1 MQPKFNSFTR
11 HISRRFATATLVSL
25 MALGAAHAQTPAAYP
40 NQSIKFIVPYPAGG
54 ATDALARMMAQ
65 KMQESWQQNVVVEN
79 KPGAGGTIGANQV
92 AKGPADGYT
101 VLFSIVALV
110 QQIPLMKLPYDP
122 LKDFA
127 PITRVA
133 VSPSVLAAAPTL
145 PVNNLQ
151 EFVSLV
157 KANPGKHSIGS
168 YGPGTSAHLQG
179 ALLNLQSGLDLTH
192 VPYQGGAPLVTA
204 MMGGQLSSAFL
215 DAGSSKQHLPKFKL
229 LGVTGTERLSWLPQV
244 PTLKEQG
251 LQSYEPMGWFAL
263 LLPAATPKP
272 VIDKFSAESQR
283 ILKLPDVRE
292 KIEAMGLI
300 PGGETPESFAKVM
313 KSDADIYAR
322 IIRDAKI
329 TLN

>member
-1 MQPKFNSFTR
+1 
-11 HISRRFATATLVSL
+11 
-25 MALGAAHAQTPAAYP
+25 MALATMSSLALLGAGSALAQTAYP
-40 NQSIKFIVPYPAGG
+40 SQPIKFIVPYPAGG
-54 ATDALARMMAQ
+54 ATDVLARMVAQ
-65 KMQESWQQNVVVEN
+65 KMQESWQQTVVVEN
-79 KPGAGGTIGANQV
+79 KPGAGGTIGNNLV
-92 AKGPADGYT
+92 AKAPADGHT
-101 VLFSIVALV
+101 VLFGIVALV
-110 QQIPLMKLPYDP
+110 QQMTLMKLPYDP
-122 LKDFA
+122 IKDFA
-127 PITRVA
+127 PISRVA
-133 VSPSVLAAAPTL
+133 ISPSVLAAAPTL
-145 PVNNLQ
+145 PINNLP
-151 EFVSLV
+151 EFIKLV
-157 KANPGKHSIGS
+157 KAEPGKHSIGS

-204 MMGGQLSSAFL
+204 MMGGQLSSSFF

-229 LGVTGTERLSWLPQV
+229 LGVTGTERLSWLPNV

-251 LQSYEPMGWFAL
+251 LNSYEPMGWFGL
-263 LLPAATPKP
+263 FLPAATPKP
-272 VIDKFSAESQR
+272 VADKFSAETQR

-300 PGGETPESFAKVM
+300 PGGETIDNFAKVV

>member
-1 MQPKFNSFTR
+1 
-11 HISRRFATATLVSL
+11 
-25 MALGAAHAQTPAAYP
+25 
-40 NQSIKFIVPYPAGG
+40 
-54 ATDALARMMAQ
+54 
-65 KMQESWQQNVVVEN
+65 
-79 KPGAGGTIGANQV
+79 
-92 AKGPADGYT
+92 
-101 VLFSIVALV
+101 
-110 QQIPLMKLPYDP
+110 MKLPYDP
-122 LKDFA
+122 IKDFA
-127 PITRVA
+127 PISRVA
-133 VSPSVLAAAPTL
+133 ISPSVLAASPTL
-145 PVNNLQ
+145 PINNLA
-151 EFVSLV
+151 EFTSLV

-204 MMGGQLSSAFL
+204 MMGGQLSSAFM

-229 LGVTGTERLSWLPQV
+229 LGVTGTERLSWLPNV

-251 LQSYEPMGWFAL
+251 LNSYEPMGWFGL
-263 LLPAATPKP
+263 FLPGATSKP
-272 VIDKFSAESQR
+272 VVDKFSAETQR

-300 PGGETPESFAKVM
+300 PGGETTESFTKIV
-313 KSDADIYAR
+313 KSDADVYAR

>member
-1 MQPKFNSFTR
+1 MKKTITR
-11 HISRRFATATLVSL
+11 RMTLATLSSL
-25 MALGAAHAQTPAAYP
+25 ALMGAGSTLVQAQTAYP
-40 NQSIKFIVPYPAGG
+40 SQPIKFIVPYPAGG
-54 ATDALARMMAQ
+54 TTDVLARMVAQ
-65 KMQESWQQNVVVEN
+65 KMQESWQQTVVVEN
-79 KPGAGGTIGANQV
+79 KPGAGGTIGNNLV
-92 AKGPADGYT
+92 AKAPADGHT
-101 VLFSIVALV
+101 VLFGIVALV
-110 QQIPLMKLPYDP
+110 QQMTLMKLPYDP
-122 LKDFA
+122 IKDFA
-127 PITRVA
+127 PISRVA
-133 VSPSVLAAAPTL
+133 ISPSVLAASPTL
-145 PVNNLQ
+145 PINNLA
-151 EFVSLV
+151 EFTSLV

-204 MMGGQLSSAFL
+204 MMGGQLSSAFM

-229 LGVTGTERLSWLPQV
+229 LGVTGTERLSWLPNV

-251 LQSYEPMGWFAL
+251 LNSYEPMGWFGL
-263 LLPAATPKP
+263 FLPGATPKP
-272 VIDKFSAESQR
+272 VVDKFSAETQR

-300 PGGETPESFAKVM
+300 PGGENTESFTKIV
-313 KSDADIYAR
+313 KSDADVYAR

>member
-1 MQPKFNSFTR
+1 MQKMTR
-11 HISRRFATATLVSL
+11 RVALAALSSLTVLTAGGV
-25 MALGAAHAQTPAAYP
+25 HAQTTYP
-40 NQSIKFIVPYPAGG
+40 NQPIKFIVPYPAGG
-54 ATDALARMMAQ
+54 ATDALARMVAQ
-65 KMQESWQQNVVVEN
+65 KMQDNWQQTVVVEN
-79 KPGAGGTIGANQV
+79 KPGAGGTIGNNLV
-92 AKGPADGYT
+92 AKSPADGYT
-101 VLFSIVALV
+101 VLFGIVALV
-110 QQIPLMKLPYDP
+110 QQISLMKLPYDP

-133 VSPSVLAAAPTL
+133 ISPSVLAAAPSL

-157 KANPGKHSIGS
+157 KANPDKHSIGS

-179 ALLNLQSGLDLTH
+179 ALLNLQAGLDLTH

-229 LGVTGTERLSWLPQV
+229 LGVTGSERLAWLPQV

-263 LLPAATPKP
+263 LLPAATPKA

-300 PGGETPESFAKVM
+300 PGGETPESFARIM
-313 KSDADIYAR
+313 RSDAEIYGR

>member
-1 MQPKFNSFTR
+1 MQKMTR
-11 HISRRFATATLVSL
+11 RVALAALSSLTVLTAGGV
-25 MALGAAHAQTPAAYP
+25 HAQTTYP
-40 NQSIKFIVPYPAGG
+40 NQPIKFIVPYPAGG
-54 ATDALARMMAQ
+54 ATDALARMVAQ
-65 KMQESWQQNVVVEN
+65 KMQDNWQQTVVVEN
-79 KPGAGGTIGANQV
+79 KPGAGGTIGNNLV
-92 AKGPADGYT
+92 AKSPADGYT
-101 VLFSIVALV
+101 VLFGIVALV
-110 QQIPLMKLPYDP
+110 QQISLMKLPYDP

-133 VSPSVLAAAPTL
+133 ISPSVLAAAPSL

-179 ALLNLQSGLDLTH
+179 ALLNLQAGLDLTH

-229 LGVTGTERLSWLPQV
+229 LGVTGSERLTWLPQV

-263 LLPAATPKP
+263 LLPAATPKA

-300 PGGETPESFAKVM
+300 PGGETPESFARIM
-313 KSDADIYAR
+313 KSDADIYGR
-322 IIRDAKI
+322 IISDAKI

>member
-1 MQPKFNSFTR
+1 MKRTFTR
-11 HISRRFATATLVSL
+11 R
-25 MALGAAHAQTPAAYP
+25 MALATMSSLALLGAGSALAQTAYP
-40 NQSIKFIVPYPAGG
+40 SQPIKFIVPYPAGG
-54 ATDALARMMAQ
+54 ATDVLARMVAQ
-65 KMQESWQQNVVVEN
+65 KMQESWQQTVVVEN
-79 KPGAGGTIGANQV
+79 KPGAGGTIGNNQV
-92 AKGPADGYT
+92 AKAPADGHT
-101 VLFSIVALV
+101 VLFGIVALV
-110 QQIPLMKLPYDP
+110 QQMTLMKLPYDP
-122 LKDFA
+122 IKDFA
-127 PITRVA
+127 PISRVA
-133 VSPSVLAAAPTL
+133 ISPSVLAAAPTL
-145 PVNNLQ
+145 PINNLP
-151 EFVSLV
+151 EFIKLV
-157 KANPGKHSIGS
+157 KAEPGKHSIGS

-204 MMGGQLSSAFL
+204 MMGGQLSSAFF

-229 LGVTGTERLSWLPQV
+229 LGVTGTERLSWLPNV

-251 LQSYEPMGWFAL
+251 LNSYEPMGWFGL
-263 LLPAATPKP
+263 FLPAATPKP
-272 VIDKFSAESQR
+272 VADKFSAETQR

-300 PGGETPESFAKVM
+300 PGGETIDNFAKVV

>member
-1 MQPKFNSFTR
+1 MKKTITR
-11 HISRRFATATLVSL
+11 RMTLAALSSL
-25 MALGAAHAQTPAAYP
+25 ALLGAAGAPAQTAYP
-40 NQSIKFIVPYPAGG
+40 SQPIKFIVPYPAGG
-54 ATDALARMMAQ
+54 ATDVLARMVAQ
-65 KMQESWQQNVVVEN
+65 KMQDSWQQTVVVEN
-79 KPGAGGTIGANQV
+79 KPGAGGTIGNNLV
-92 AKGPADGYT
+92 AKAPADGHT
-101 VLFSIVALV
+101 VLFGIVALV
-110 QQIPLMKLPYDP
+110 QQMTLMKLPYDP
-122 LKDFA
+122 IKDFA
-127 PITRVA
+127 PISRVA
-133 VSPSVLAAAPTL
+133 ISPSVLAASPTL
-145 PVNNLQ
+145 PINNLA
-151 EFVSLV
+151 EFTSLV

-204 MMGGQLSSAFL
+204 MMGGQLSSAFM

-229 LGVTGTERLSWLPQV
+229 LGVTGTERLSWLPNV

-251 LQSYEPMGWFAL
+251 LNSYEPMGWFGL
-263 LLPAATPKP
+263 FLPGATPKP
-272 VIDKFSAESQR
+272 VVDKFSAETQR

-300 PGGETPESFAKVM
+300 PGGETTESFTKIV
-313 KSDADIYAR
+313 KSDADVYAR

>member
-1 MQPKFNSFTR
+1 MQKITR
-11 HISRRFATATLVSL
+11 RVALAALSSLTVLTATGV
-25 MALGAAHAQTPAAYP
+25 HAQTAYP
-40 NQSIKFIVPYPAGG
+40 NQPIKFIVPYPAGG
-54 ATDALARMMAQ
+54 ATDVLARMVAQ
-65 KMQESWQQNVVVEN
+65 KMQDNWQQTVVVEN
-79 KPGAGGTIGANQV
+79 KPGAGGTIGNNLV
-92 AKGPADGYT
+92 AKSPADGHT
-101 VLFSIVALV
+101 VLFGIVALV
-110 QQIPLMKLPYDP
+110 QQISLMKLPYDP

-133 VSPSVLAAAPTL
+133 ISPSVLAAAPSM

-179 ALLNLQSGLDLTH
+179 ALLNLQAGLDLTH

-229 LGVTGTERLSWLPQV
+229 LGVTGSERLTWLPQV

-263 LLPAATPKP
+263 LLPAATPKA

-300 PGGETPESFAKVM
+300 PGGETPESFARIM
-313 KSDADIYAR
+313 KSDAEIYGR
-322 IIRDAKI
+322 IISDAKI

>member
-1 MQPKFNSFTR
+1 MKKTFTR
-11 HISRRFATATLVSL
+11 R
-25 MALGAAHAQTPAAYP
+25 MALTTLSSLALMGAGSALAQAQTAYP
-40 NQSIKFIVPYPAGG
+40 SQPIKFVVPYPAGG
-54 ATDALARMMAQ
+54 ATDVLARMVAQ
-65 KMQESWQQNVVVEN
+65 KMQDSWQQTVVVEN
-79 KPGAGGTIGANQV
+79 KPGAGGTIGNNQV
-92 AKGPADGYT
+92 AKAPADGHT
-101 VLFSIVALV
+101 VLFGIVALV
-110 QQIPLMKLPYDP
+110 QQISLMKLPYDP
-122 LKDFA
+122 IKDFA
-127 PITRVA
+127 PISRVA
-133 VSPSVLAAAPTL
+133 ISPSVLAASPTL
-145 PVNNLQ
+145 PVNNLT
-151 EFVSLV
+151 EFTSLV

-204 MMGGQLSSAFL
+204 MIGGQLSSAFL

-229 LGVTGTERLSWLPQV
+229 LGVTGTERLSWLPNV

-251 LQSYEPMGWFAL
+251 LNSYEPMGWFGL
-263 LLPAATPKP
+263 FLPGATPKP
-272 VIDKFSAESQR
+272 VVDKFSAETQR

-300 PGGETPESFAKVM
+300 PGGETTESFTKIV